1 MQHICSSL
9 TVNHSIKLLDISDNT
24 IQDESYKILL
34 GMLVR
39 NNVLIDIK
47 YSLENEENIKRLQAF
62 EQHAKLPEQEIIKLL
77 QVEDNT
83 KVLWWEKVLFP
94 IWIWKSFQVS
104 KQEALRFKFD
114 TVALN
119 KLENEMMDK
128 ITWILYSNQVIW
140 YLIVFIFP
148 IVFVNECGEGLNL
161 TCHYIYGAYSLLT
174 IYLEIALVLQMQAHL
189 KNDSMLK
196 FNKWH
201 LVELFFG

>member
-1 MQHICSSL
+1 M
-9 TVNHSIKLLDISDNT
+9 NHSIKLLDISDNT

-39 NNVLIDIK
+39 NNVLIDIN

-62 EQHAKLPEQEIIKLL
+62 EQHVKLPEQEIIKLL

-140 YLIVFIFP
+140 
-148 IVFVNECGEGLNL
+148 
-161 TCHYIYGAYSLLT
+161 
-174 IYLEIALVLQMQAHL
+174 
-189 KNDSMLK
+189 
-196 FNKWH
+196 
-201 LVELFFG
+201 